1 MLCVFLFQRPLSRL
15 RLLRGDKWGC
25 GPFEVTRGGAS
36 CPENLYLPISNFIP
50 MRDNAR
56 SDSTAA
62 VRAWRGWQ
70 RLLLRFGG
78 TWVVLVMLTFP
89 VPVRLVPWPGA
100 VLKPLTTA
108 TADWV
113 GRHVWGMQP
122 GYIPEVANDTYLLWV
137 HLGNMLVMALLVGGV
152 WGWLERRSALIRN
165 EEGGISP
172 AENASSLYPRL
183 HWILRTGARY
193 FLIGVMLSYGL
204 AKLFKTQFYVPE
216 PNTLYTKLGDLPRD
230 LLFWST
236 MGTSHAYSVVT
247 GFIEVAVALLLM
259 WRRTS
264 LVGALLGLAVMGN
277 VLLLDLCFDISVK
290 VFAGLLC
297 LLSLTVL
304 APELPRLWR
313 VLRGQA
319 VGASALWAPDWGRR
333 RGLYAGLKGLV
344 VFLLVFDALGPFVQ
358 AGIWNGDNSPR
369 RPFHGA
375 WEVETFV
382 RNGDTLPPDLRETT
396 RWRRVFV
403 HRQGYWIVQGM
414 DETMRDYP
422 MELDTATRRLEYL
435 DPLSGDFGVFDYQ
448 AASGTWELWGL
459 ENADSVRVSLR
470 ELDWRGMAVLRGE
483 FHWGE

>member
-1 MLCVFLFQRPLSRL
+1 M
-15 RLLRGDKWGC
+15 
-25 GPFEVTRGGAS
+25 
-36 CPENLYLPISNFIP
+36 
-50 MRDNAR
+50 
-56 SDSTAA
+56 
-62 VRAWRGWQ
+62 
-70 RLLLRFGG
+70 
-78 TWVVLVMLTFP
+78 LVMLTFP
-89 VPVRLVPWPGA
+89 VPARLVPWPGA

-113 GRHVWGMQP
+113 GRHVWGLAP

-137 HLGNMLVMALLVGGV
+137 HLGNMLVLALLVAAL
-152 WGWLERRSALIRN
+152 WGWRERRAALIREKNDGRASGVAPASIQN
-165 EEGGISP
+165 EDGGISLASIQNEDGGISL
-172 AENASSLYPRL
+172 AENAPSLYPRL
-183 HWILRTGARY
+183 HWVLRTGARY

-204 AKLFKTQFYVPE
+204 AKVFKTQFYVPE

-247 GFIEVAVALLLM
+247 GLIEVVVALLLM

-319 VGASALWAPDWGRR
+319 VGASAVWVPDWGRR

-435 DPLSGDFGVFDYQ
+435 DPMSGDFGVFDYQ